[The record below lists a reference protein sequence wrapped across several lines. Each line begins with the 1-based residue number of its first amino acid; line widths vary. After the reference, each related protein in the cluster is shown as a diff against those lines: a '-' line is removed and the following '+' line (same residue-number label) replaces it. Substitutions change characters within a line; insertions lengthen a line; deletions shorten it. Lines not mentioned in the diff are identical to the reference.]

1 MTQLRF
7 LREGMTDFLAG
18 QGIQVLSAWP
28 EQDRVRYAAPVAV
41 VSLKSFE
48 AGSAGFQNYL
58 GEYYDSENQTWTE
71 RYGQSVQVRF
81 GLSLYSPRAAGEE
94 GCRSLMDQ
102 IADALQQGGPAG
114 LSLLKWNM
122 GESAY
127 DRSSGMFLA
136 KAEAHCQGTLLA
148 QCDETGEFL
157 RFEVKGGMT
166 T

>member
-7 LREGMTDFLAG
+7 LREAMTGFLAE
-18 QGIQVLSAWP
+18 QGIQALSAWP
-28 EQDRVRYAAPVAV
+28 SENRVGYTAPVAV
-41 VSLKSFE
+41 VSLKGFE
-48 AGSAGFQNYL
+48 ASSPGFQNYL
-58 GEYYDSENQTWTE
+58 GEYYDSERQAWTE

-94 GCRSLMDQ
+94 GCRNLLDQ
-102 IADALQQGGPAG
+102 IADAFQQSGPAG

-127 DRSSGMFLA
+127 DKSSGMFLA
-136 KAEAHCQGTLLA
+136 KAEVHCQGMLLA
-148 QCDETGEFL
+148 RCDEAGEFL
-157 RFEVKGGMT
+157 RFEVRGGMT